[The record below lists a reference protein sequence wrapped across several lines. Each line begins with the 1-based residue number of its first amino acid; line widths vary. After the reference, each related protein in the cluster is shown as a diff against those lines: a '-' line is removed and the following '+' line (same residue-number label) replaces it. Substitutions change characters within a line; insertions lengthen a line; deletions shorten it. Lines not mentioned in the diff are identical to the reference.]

1 MNYSQSTPFDLRI
14 LFNPPYCGLVIL
26 NFIDHYTLKTKE
38 DFPASLIFLILP
50 LTLNNQIL
58 DIFSA
63 NPKKNLYQ
71 LVESNTE
78 VFFKFQSII
87 ENYIEI
93 TNEALFFLAESKSL
107 TVDKNVISLDKK
119 NIKLSTSNNYIDSR
133 SIKAVA
139 NTLSKVNDLQSIFIT
154 LGVKI

>member
-1 MNYSQSTPFDLRI
+1 MKET
-14 LFNPPYCGLVIL
+14 
-26 NFIDHYTLKTKE
+26 YTLKTKE

-58 DIFSA
+58 DIFSE

-93 TNEALFFLAESKSL
+93 TNEAVFFLAESKSL
-107 TVDKNVISLDKK
+107 TVDKNVISIDKK
-119 NIKLSTSNNYIDSR
+119 SIKLSTSNNYIDSR

>member
-1 MNYSQSTPFDLRI
+1 MNYHQSTPFDLRI

-26 NFIDHYTLKTKE
+26 NFINYYTLKTRE

-58 DIFSA
+58 DIFSK

-71 LVESNTE
+71 LIENNTDI
-78 VFFKFQSII
+78 FYKFPSII
-87 ENYIEI
+87 DNYIDI
-93 TNEALFFLAESKSL
+93 TNEALFFLTESKSL
-107 TVDKNVISLDKK
+107 IVDRNSILIDKK
-119 NIKLSTSNNYIDSR
+119 NIKLSASNDYIDLK
-133 SIKAVA
+133 SIKSVA
-139 NTLSKVNDLQSIFIT
+139 NTLAKINDLQSIFIT